1 MIILI
6 VLDIVLSLMTTC
18 VIYVKLEVKSIY
30 RWHGLRIFS
39 KISLISFQ
47 DHIKWVLMW
56 LEVYYIFLEFMVFK
70 KGYEWNGRIVMSM
83 KFLKVYHI
91 WSKSSH
97 IRRCV
102 SLNLTT
108 ATRENNKFIMKHQ
121 FFQSLHIFRSV
132 LWSCAAINNKW
143 HSDLCTILIG

>member
-6 VLDIVLSLMTTC
+6 VLDIVLSMTTY

-39 KISLISFQ
+39 KISLISCQ

-56 LEVYYIFLEFMVFK
+56 LEVYYIFVEFMVFK
-70 KGYEWNGRIVMSM
+70 KGYEWNGSIVMSM
-83 KFLKVYHI
+83 KFLIVYHT
-91 WSKSSH
+91 WSKFSH

-108 ATRENNKFIMKHQ
+108 ATREKQQIYYETP
-121 FFQSLHIFRSV
+121 IFSIIAH
-132 LWSCAAINNKW
+132 L
-143 HSDLCTILIG
+143 